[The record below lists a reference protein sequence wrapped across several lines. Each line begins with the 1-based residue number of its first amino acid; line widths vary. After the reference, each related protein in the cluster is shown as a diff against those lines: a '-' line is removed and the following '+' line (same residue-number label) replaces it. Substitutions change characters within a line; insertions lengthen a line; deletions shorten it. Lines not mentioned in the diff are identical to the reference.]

1 MLDYIILKMCFHV
14 FTRELHFT
22 ADMVKLTINNC
33 QWTVFRNMS
42 MELLTLYIFST
53 PIYTLYWIIAALK
66 PMIGGDIFKN
76 GDIIL
81 AIFTTIGSLGTVV
94 ILMELNIGALEKA

>member
-42 MELLTLYIFST
+42 MELLTLYIFSA

-66 PMIGGDIFKN
+66 PMIGGNIFKSRV
-76 GDIIL
+76 IVL
-81 AIFTTIGSLGTVV
+81 AIFTAVRSLWTVE
-94 ILMELNIGALEKA
+94 ILMELNITALEKA